1 MEMEETMR
9 KKSIGLVAAAV
20 LLCTSTAVTPA
31 LALEAK
37 LSGQVNHLMMW
48 ADDGNEDDFLIGDNN
63 NSSTRVR
70 FKGEEKFGEVKA
82 GVYIELDLA
91 RNATNK
97 MTIDQDSDGTFSM
110 ENADRWLEAYF
121 DTPYGKFQIGK
132 GDGAANNVA
141 EMDLSGTDVITKSDI
156 NATAGAF
163 LWKNSDGSDYGA
175 TIGKTR
181 DNFDGLSRVERVR
194 YTTPNFGGVSLA
206 ASATNGGG
214 WEGALFYAAEF
225 SGNKLAAA
233 IGYAD
238 AEDRA
243 ADPDSY
249 ANLGMSV
256 SWLAPFGL
264 NLTIAYGQR
273 YYDDD
278 SAKENATNYYAK
290 LGYKTGMHAFSIEYG
305 MTADLAADGDES
317 SHYGVAYVVT
327 PWKPV
332 EFYAAYR
339 HFMLDADAGDDP
351 EDFSQIMAGTRIK
364 F

>member
-1 MEMEETMR
+1 MTR
-9 KKSIGLVAAAV
+9 NKATLVALAV
-20 LLCTSTAVTPA
+20 LLSMAVLTTPA
-31 LALEAK
+31 MAFEAK

-48 ADDGNEDDFLIGDNN
+48 ADDGDEDDFLIGDNN
-63 NSSTRVR
+63 NSSTRIR
-70 FKGEEKFGEVKA
+70 FKGDEQFGAVKA
-82 GVYIELDLA
+82 GVYLEMEA
-91 RNATNK
+91 VRNSTNA
-97 MTIDQDSDGTFSM
+97 MTIEQDDDGEFDW
-110 ENADRWLEAYF
+110 NDRWIEAYF

-132 GDGAANNVA
+132 GDGASNNVS

-163 LWKNSDGSDYGA
+163 LWKNGDGSDYGR
-175 TIGKTR
+175 TIKNTR

-194 YTTPNFGGVSLA
+194 YSTPNFGGLTLT
-206 ASATNGGG
+206 ASATNGEG
-214 WEGALFYAAEF
+214 WETAAFYAAEYA
-225 SGNKLAAA
+225 GHKLAAA

-249 ANLGMSV
+249 ANLGMSA
-256 SWLAPFGL
+256 SWLAPCGL
-264 NLTIAYGQR
+264 NLTLAYGER

-278 SAKENATNYYAK
+278 SAKEDATNYYAK
-290 LGYKTGMHAFSIEYG
+290 LGYKTGIHAVSVEYG
-305 MTADLAADGDES
+305 MTEDLAADGDES
-317 SHYGVAYVVT
+317 SHYGVAYVIN

-339 HFMLDADAGDDP
+339 QFMLDAGTGGDP
-351 EDFSQIMAGTRIK
+351 EDFRQIMAGTRIK